1 MRSQHLGKVFDLRS
15 AYQLFWAAMARRK
28 FITDATVAAGT
39 YSKQAPGGWS
49 RRVWY
54 GRGVKGR

>member
-1 MRSQHLGKVFDLRS
+1 
-15 AYQLFWAAMARRK
+15 MARRK